1 MQELLKAEVPVAV
14 GVHEVACL
22 ILCSSESRLRALR
35 EPVLFDTMS
44 KTAAIIAGE
53 CAVDTFFDFWASWLA
68 LQPMMGLGRPR
79 ANALTRTLHC
89 APS

>member
-1 MQELLKAEVPVAV
+1 MPIPAPAIEQELLKAEVPVAV

-53 CAVDTFFDFWASWLA
+53 CAVDTFFVGRFLGFLA
-68 LQPMMGLGRPR
+68 GVAAADGVG
-79 ANALTRTLHC
+79 
-89 APS
+89 APQG